1 MVGCVSANVRLTL
14 VIRWSYGYR
23 YLLAPDST
31 AESSKPFVSERSSLL
46 KTTTQQ
52 DLHYDESSDYF
63 STSQSANSS
72 GERPPPT
79 PLSSHSTSRE
89 SLTSFPALSIN
100 PTDIPSTS
108 FTSSRFS
115 FFRRIFSI
123 MNPPLWAVLASVI
136 VALIPPLQQELF
148 FNTHGFIHNSLILA
162 IDTAGAVAIPLI
174 LISLG
179 ASLVKSLDVID
190 SPTTAEDPLV
200 DPNMERR
207 GIFLALF
214 ARMALVPLVMTPLL
228 IAVMYFGV
236 KYISL

>member
-1 MVGCVSANVRLTL
+1 L

-46 KTTTQQ
+46 KNTTQQ
-52 DLHYDESSDYF
+52 GRHYDESSDYF
-63 STSQSANSS
+63 STSRSATSS
-72 GERPPPT
+72 VERLLPN

-100 PTDIPSTS
+100 STDVPSTR
-108 FTSSRFS
+108 FTSAISS
-115 FFRRIFSI
+115 FLWQILSI
-123 MNPPLWAVLASVI
+123 MNPPLWAVLASVT
-136 VALIPPLQQELF
+136 VALISPLQQELF
-148 FNTHGFIHNSLILA
+148 FNTHGFIHNSFILA

-190 SPTTAEDPLV
+190 APEDRLV
-200 DPNMERR
+200 DPKMERR

-214 ARMALVPLVMTPLL
+214 ARMVLVPLVMAPLL

-236 KYISL
+236 KYPSVYSFYSWINAV